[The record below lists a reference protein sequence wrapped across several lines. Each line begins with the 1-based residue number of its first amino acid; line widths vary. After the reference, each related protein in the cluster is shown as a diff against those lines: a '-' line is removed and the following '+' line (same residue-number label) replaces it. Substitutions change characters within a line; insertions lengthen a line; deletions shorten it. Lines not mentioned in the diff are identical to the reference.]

1 MAEITAALVKALREK
16 SGVGM
21 MDCKKALQ
29 ETEGDMEAAV
39 DWLRAKGLSK
49 AAKKADRVAAEGVVA
64 LGTRVDGAGMTAA
77 VIELNAETD
86 FVARNEAFQNVARKI
101 AATALDVDGDVDAVR
116 AARIDG
122 GQSVDETV
130 TNLVATIGENM
141 VLRRSKRFAVGAG
154 AIGAYVHGA
163 VIGAPDLGR
172 IGVLVAVEGDGD
184 QAVLKELGRNI
195 ALHAAATAPLSLSVE
210 DLDPAAVERE
220 RAIFTEQAIASGK
233 PAAVAEKMVEGR
245 IRKFYEEAVLLK
257 QAYVR
262 NPDQTIEQ
270 LVAETA
276 KSLGSSVKVTG
287 FARFALGEG
296 VDKGSGDFAAEVAAL
311 SGGASNPETMAAN

>member
-29 ETEGDMEAAV
+29 ETGGEMEAAI

-64 LGTRVDGAGMTAA
+64 LATRSDGAGMTAA

-86 FVARNEAFQNVARKI
+86 FVARNESFQNVARKV
-101 AATALDVDGDVDAVR
+101 AETALGVEGDVAAVR
-116 AARIDG
+116 AAVVDG
-122 GQSVDETV
+122 GASVEETI

-141 VLRRSKRFAVGAG
+141 LLRRSQRFSVSPG

-163 VIGAPDLGR
+163 LAGAPDLGR
-172 IGVLVAVEGDGD
+172 IGVLVAVEGAGD

-195 ALHAAATAPLSLSVE
+195 ALHAAATAPLSLSVD
-210 DLDPAAVERE
+210 DLDPAAIERE

-257 QAYVR
+257 QSYVR

-270 LVAETA
+270 LVADTA
-276 KSLGSSVKVTG
+276 KALGAPVTVKA

-296 VDKGSGDFAAEVAAL
+296 VEKGGGDFAAEVAAMTAG
-311 SGGASNPETMAAN
+311 S